1 MNGAR
6 TGDVEASDPRLSARW
21 PLICFAALGNFWG
34 AWAALVP
41 AMKTQV
47 GATDGELGLA
57 LLFAGVG
64 AIPMM
69 LITGRIWRRAGW
81 WLLPTAGLFFALTI
95 LGPIFATTPLMLGI
109 ALLFA
114 GAGSGALDVS
124 MNAAV
129 SDVEAARGQRLM
141 FGAHALFSLGVLA
154 SAIATGFAREL
165 GAQPGHILAAV
176 SLITAL
182 VALGTIR
189 SARHAARVPVE
200 LPVATEGASS
210 RAASAIVILAALC
223 AAAFLVEDAVQ
234 NWSALHLERELG
246 ASPALGGA
254 APGVFATAMFVGR
267 SLGQRLGT
275 LFSERALLSGGAFAA
290 SVGVAALALA
300 PSPDV
305 GLVGLAL
312 AGAGIS
318 LVAPALFARA
328 GRMSDPASR
337 GAAIAR
343 VTALGYS
350 GFIFG
355 PALVGLLAQL
365 TDLRTAIASLSLVAL
380 GVAVGGAYVMRG
392 DDKTGTFEDGE
403 ELLRTGRG

>member
-1 MNGAR
+1 MSGTRTNGTR
-6 TGDVEASDPRLSARW
+6 TNDALLSAGW
-21 PLICFAALGNFWG
+21 PLVCFAALGNFWG

-41 AMKTQV
+41 QMKAQV
-47 GATDGELGLA
+47 GATDGELGVA

-81 WLLPTAGLFFALTI
+81 WLLPAAGLFFALTI
-95 LGPIFATTPLMLGI
+95 LGPIFANTPLLLAV

-124 MNAAV
+124 MNAAI
-129 SDVEAARGQRLM
+129 SDVESARGQRLM

-165 GAQPGHILAAV
+165 GAQPVHILGAV

-182 VALGTIR
+182 VALGTVR
-189 SARHAARVPVE
+189 SARHAARVPAEV
-200 LPVATEGASS
+200 PVTTGSGSTQAVY
-210 RAASAIVILAALC
+210 AIVILAALC
-223 AAAFLVEDAVQ
+223 AAAFLVEDAIQ
-234 NWSALHLERELG
+234 NWSALHLERGLN

-267 SLGQRLGT
+267 SLGQRLGA
-275 LFSERALLSGGAFAA
+275 LLSERALLSGGAFVA
-290 SVGVAALALA
+290 SVGVAILAVA
-300 PSPDV
+300 PTPAV
-305 GLVGLAL
+305 GLCGLAL

-318 LVAPALFARA
+318 TVAPALFARA

-380 GVAVGGAYVMRG
+380 GVAIGGAYVMRG
-392 DDKTGTFEDGE
+392 GGQSGTFEEGE
-403 ELLRTGRG
+403 ELLTTARG